1 MINTLAISLTLAL
14 ILGILAQRVR
24 LSPIIG
30 YLLAGIIAAQCS
42 GDALD
47 QGLVEDFSHIGVVL
61 LLFGV
66 GLQFHFKDLVAVQQV
81 AVPGAL
87 MCMGMRTLLGA
98 LTCMLLGGAIGFTMT
113 GCVMFG
119 LCCCVSSTVVLT
131 RVLADNRILQTPS
144 GHLALGM
151 LVVEDIFTIIL
162 LVLMPVIFG
171 DKPLLESLLWMVV
184 KLGLLVLCVAYVGRQ
199 VIGRILTYVSRFASG
214 ELFTLAVLVFAL
226 GIASLSAY
234 VFDASMEFGAFLSGM
249 VVGQSKFSARAASDA
264 LPMRDAFAVL
274 FFVSVGMGFHWE
286 GMVEHWPMALG
297 TVLLTL
303 LAPVAAFI
311 AIRMLKRPFR
321 MATQVAAAL
330 SQIGEFSFILA
341 TLASQEYGVL
351 PEAAANIITGAAI
364 ITITLNATFYRFIP
378 AFIRAMEKRGIGDS
392 RHEELDNIPEPQE
405 DRHRVI
411 VVGYGPCGELCTKA
425 LRDND
430 ADAVV
435 IEMNVNTVQRLL
447 KQGIPAMHGDASRRD
462 ILKLAW
468 VEQAVSIIIT
478 TPAAPAAE
486 IASMARSLNPKI
498 QVLAH
503 TTYLSSAE
511 ALRRSLKEDVEAFSG
526 EHEVALTM
534 LSHLLRSQ
542 HATKE
547 QVSRALERTREALRH
562 AAPAPGR

>member
-14 ILGILAQRVR
+14 VLGMLSQKVR

-30 YLLAGIIAAQCS
+30 YLLAGIIAAQCW
-42 GDALD
+42 GDSLD
-47 QGLVEDFSHIGVVL
+47 HELVEDFSHIGVVL

-66 GLQFHFKDLVAVQQV
+66 GLQFHFKDLVAVQKV
-81 AVPGAL
+81 AVPGAI
-87 MCMGMRTLLGA
+87 MCMGMRTLLGT
-98 LTCMLLGGAIGFTMT
+98 LTCMLLGGAMGFTMT

-151 LVVEDIFTIIL
+151 LVVEDIFTIVL

-184 KLGLLVLCVAYVGRQ
+184 KLGLLVLCVAYVGRRI
-199 VIGRILTYVSRFASG
+199 IGRVLTYVSRFASG

-286 GMVEHWPMALG
+286 GMIEYWPMALG

-303 LAPVAAFI
+303 LAPIAAYI

-321 MATQVAAAL
+321 MAMQVSASL
-330 SQIGEFSFILA
+330 SQLGEFSFILA
-341 TLASQEYGVL
+341 TLASTQYDVL
-351 PEAAANIITGAAI
+351 PREAANIITGAAI
-364 ITITLNATFYRFIP
+364 ITITLNAAFYRFVP
-378 AFIRAMEKRGIGDS
+378 ALIRAMEKRGVGDP
-392 RHEELDNIPEPQE
+392 RHEELDNVPEPQE

-425 LRDND
+425 LLDND
-430 ADAVV
+430 VDVVV
-435 IEMNVNTVQRLL
+435 IEMNVNTVQRLM
-447 KQGIPAMHGDASRRD
+447 KGGIPAMHGDAARRD
-462 ILKLAW
+462 ILKLAG

-478 TPAAPAAE
+478 TPAAPAAD

-503 TTYLSSAE
+503 TTYLSVAE
-511 ALRRSLKEDVEAFSG
+511 ALKRSLKDDVEVFSG

-534 LSHLLRSQ
+534 FAHLLRSQ
-542 HATKE
+542 HATEE
-547 QVSRALERTREALRH
+547 QISRELERTRNELTGGRPTAEA
-562 AAPAPGR
+562 

>member
-1 MINTLAISLTLAL
+1 MVNTLAISLTLAL
-14 ILGILAQRVR
+14 VLGMLAQRIR

-42 GDALD
+42 GDTLD

-66 GLQFHFKDLVAVQQV
+66 GLQFHFKDLVAVHKV

-87 MCMGMRTLLGA
+87 ICMGSQTVLGTLI
-98 LTCMLLGGAIGFTMT
+98 CMLVGGSLGFTLT
-113 GCVMFG
+113 GSVVFG
-119 LCCCVSSTVVLT
+119 LCCCVSSTIILT

-151 LVVEDIFTIIL
+151 LVVEDIFTIFL

-171 DKPLLESLLWMVV
+171 DKPLLESLLWMAV
-184 KLGLLVLCVAYVGRQ
+184 KLGLLVLCVAYVGRHI
-199 VIGRILTYVSRFASG
+199 IGRVLTYVSRFASG

-274 FFVSVGMGFHWE
+274 FFVSVGMGFHWQ
-286 GMVEHWPMALG
+286 GMVEYWPMALG

-303 LAPVAAFI
+303 MAPIAAFI
-311 AIRMLKRPFR
+311 TIRLFKRPFR
-321 MATQVAAAL
+321 MAMQVAAAL

-341 TLASQEYGVL
+341 SLASQEYGVL
-351 PEAAANIITGAAI
+351 PAAAANIITGAAI
-364 ITITLNATFYRFIP
+364 ITITLNATFYRFVP

-392 RHEELDNIPEPQE
+392 RHEELDNIPEPKE

-462 ILKLAW
+462 ILKLAG

-486 IASMARSLNPKI
+486 IAAMARSLNPKI

-503 TTYLSSAE
+503 TTYLSAAE
-511 ALRRSLKEDVEAFSG
+511 ALRRSLKEDVEVFSG

-547 QVSRALERTREALRH
+547 QIRRELERTREALRH

>member
-14 ILGILAQRVR
+14 VLGMLSQKVR

-30 YLLAGIIAAQCS
+30 YLLAGIIAAQCW
-42 GDALD
+42 GDSLD
-47 QGLVEDFSHIGVVL
+47 HELVEDFSHIGVVL

-66 GLQFHFKDLVAVQQV
+66 GLQFHFKDLVAVQKV
-81 AVPGAL
+81 AVPGAI
-87 MCMGMRTLLGA
+87 MCMGMRTLLGT
-98 LTCMLLGGAIGFTMT
+98 LTCMLLGGAMGFTMT
-113 GCVMFG
+113 DCVMFG

-151 LVVEDIFTIIL
+151 LVVEDIFTIVL

-184 KLGLLVLCVAYVGRQ
+184 KLGLLVLCVAYVGRRI
-199 VIGRILTYVSRFASG
+199 IGRVLTYVSRFASG

-286 GMVEHWPMALG
+286 GMIEYWPMALG

-303 LAPVAAFI
+303 LAPIAAYI

-321 MATQVAAAL
+321 MAMQVSASL
-330 SQIGEFSFILA
+330 SQLGEFSFILA
-341 TLASQEYGVL
+341 TLASTQYDVL
-351 PEAAANIITGAAI
+351 PREAANIITGAAI
-364 ITITLNATFYRFIP
+364 ITITLNAAFYRFVP
-378 AFIRAMEKRGIGDS
+378 ALIRAMEKRGVGDP
-392 RHEELDNIPEPQE
+392 RHEELDNVPEPQE

-425 LRDND
+425 LLDND
-430 ADAVV
+430 VDVVV
-435 IEMNVNTVQRLL
+435 IEMNVNTVQRLM
-447 KQGIPAMHGDASRRD
+447 KCGIPAMHGDAARRD
-462 ILKLAW
+462 ILKLAG

-478 TPAAPAAE
+478 TPAAPAAD

-503 TTYLSSAE
+503 TTYLSVAE
-511 ALRRSLKEDVEAFSG
+511 ALKRSLKDDVEVFSG

-534 LSHLLRSQ
+534 FAHLLRSQ
-542 HATKE
+542 HATEE
-547 QVSRALERTREALRH
+547 QISRELERTRNELTGGRPTAEA
-562 AAPAPGR
+562 